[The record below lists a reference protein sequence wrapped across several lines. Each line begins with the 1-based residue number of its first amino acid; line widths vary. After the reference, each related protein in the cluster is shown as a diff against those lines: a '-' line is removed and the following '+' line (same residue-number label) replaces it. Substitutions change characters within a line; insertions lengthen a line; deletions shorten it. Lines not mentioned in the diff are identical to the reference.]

1 MLYLLDYGFNGSAS
15 RSMSFRRED
24 AARRAYLS
32 LVSRSS
38 LRFASL
44 RSEDGLFECN
54 FVKL

>member
-1 MLYLLDYGFNGSAS
+1 MKYLLDYGFIGCAS
-15 RSMSFRRED
+15 HSMSFRRED

-44 RSEDGLFECN
+44 KSEDGLFECN
-54 FVKL
+54 FAKL